1 LAFSPGP
8 MWMWPALIVSILL
21 GAMGQILMKIAM
33 KQAGPIPID
42 GPILDIFYYFLHAG
56 LSLPLIGAGI
66 SYGLSFLLWLAVLS
80 VADLSLARPIMSAGY
95 LLTLVYGIFA
105 GEDVDATRI
114 IGTLLIVVGI
124 AFVVKSGLGKVSG

>member
-1 LAFSPGP
+1 
-8 MWMWPALIVSILL
+8 MWPALIVSILL

-42 GPILDIFYYFLHAG
+42 GPILDIFYYFLQAG

-105 GEDVDATRI
+105 GEEVDATRI

>member
-1 LAFSPGP
+1 

-21 GAMGQILMKIAM
+21 GALGQILMKIAM

-42 GPILDIFYYFLHAG
+42 GPLLDLFSYFLHAG
-56 LSLPLIGAGI
+56 LSLPLFAAAV
-66 SYGLSFLLWLAVLS
+66 SYGISFLLWLAVLS

-95 LLTLVYGIFA
+95 LLTLAYGIFA
-105 GEDVDATRI
+105 GEGVNATRI

-124 AFVVKSGLGKVSG
+124 AFIVKSGLGRVSG